1 MDLENDDQIRDEENK
16 PFQGVMLIKA
26 MAVLFV
32 VAIYVVIFLKILFLQ

>member
-1 MDLENDDQIRDEENK
+1 MDLENDDQVHEEENK

-32 VAIYVVIFLKILFLQ
+32 VAIYVVIFLKILFLE